1 LRGKTAPPLR
11 HTGCAR
17 FEILRDLFVALSL
30 TRQQNNPCPLNE
42 TLLGFASPQPLL
54 QNLTLIVKKW
64 IPAAFRAMSSVLL
77 KYAN

>member
-30 TRQQNNPCPLNE
+30 TRQQNNPCPLNQ
-42 TLLGFASPQPLL
+42 TLLGFAPPQPLL
-54 QNLTLIVKKW
+54 QNLTLIVKKLDSC
-64 IPAAFRAMSSVLL
+64 RLSRHELSLVNLR
-77 KYAN
+77 